1 MNKSFVAAL
10 ACKNATEMSPALTV
24 HCRTVAI
31 VSKVRSMQKIGVL
44 A

>member
-10 ACKNATEMSPALTV
+10 ACRNATEMSPALTV
-24 HCRTVAI
+24 HCLTIAFGSRI
-31 VSKVRSMQKIGVL
+31 RSMQKIGVL